1 MTDTLD
7 RLVQKAPFLQ
17 SYLVKTAS
25 REVSA
30 RSLLGQADQRTA
42 TGLYMAIR
50 TLYGSDF
57 LLWEPETLWL
67 TLQHDGI
74 ELPLR
79 ARDKLMAAMTL
90 QLNSAFYWDHIVF
103 QNTVQAL
110 NDETVIPES
119 VQECHPSHMAWAV
132 KEAGILRGLD
142 PHGHEIPEFDEDVQ
156 LYVAV
161 CLKRAGFLIPP
172 DALDEESFIIALDK
186 QYSSEAKNA
195 RIEVRDAWKTL
206 PKNRLQHT
214 EFAEDSLGVQL
225 AQLAACRVYVELKAE
240 EVASEIQDFNLVS

>member
-1 MTDTLD
+1 MTAALD
-7 RLVQKAPFLQ
+7 SLVKKAPFLQ
-17 SYLVKTAS
+17 GYLVKTAS

-30 RSLLGQADQRTA
+30 RKVLEQADQRTA
-42 TGLYMAIR
+42 TGLYMAAR
-50 TLYGSDF
+50 TLYGADF
-57 LLWEPETLWL
+57 LHWEPETLWL

-90 QLNSAFYWDHIVF
+90 QLNPAFYWDHIVF

-110 NDETVIPES
+110 NDEQVLPES
-119 VQECHPSHMAWAV
+119 VQECHPAHMAWAV

-142 PHGHEIPEFDEDVQ
+142 PHDHEIPEFDEDVQ

-172 DALDEESFIIALDK
+172 DALDEEEFVIALDK
-186 QYSSEAKNA
+186 QYPPKAKNA
-195 RIEVRDAWKTL
+195 RTEVRDAWKKL
-206 PKNRLQHT
+206 PKTRLQHT
-214 EFAEDSLGVQL
+214 EFAEDPLGVQL
-225 AQLAACRVYVELKAE
+225 AQLSACYVYVEMKAE
-240 EVASEIQDFNLVS
+240 EVAAEIHDLSLIS